1 MITLVAPRTT
11 AGPREQAHPWHL
23 EVPFRT
29 GRAGRRA
36 RRAERRRLE
45 RQDAL
50 SRRLAELGMIR
61 GLLEQAV
68 GIVRAGWVQGA
79 WFTVA
84 APGGDRAVTTYD
96 LRAAVS
102 QPVTGACLVG
112 SVVQAAGGPVEVRSQ
127 LVQRTLDVV
136 WHALREDP
144 GRPVRWCPGPC
155 ARMMHVLEMT
165 FWNDAPGRTQ
175 DEVADLLVAARQT
188 AEAQSDLCRA
198 EQRELVPASAH
209 VVRNG

>member
-1 MITLVAPRTT
+1 MRMI
-11 AGPREQAHPWHL
+11 H
-23 EVPFRT
+23 
-29 GRAGRRA
+29 
-36 RRAERRRLE
+36 
-45 RQDAL
+45 D
-50 SRRLAELGMIR
+50 
-61 GLLEQAV
+61 LLEKAA
-68 GIVRAGWVQGA
+68 GIVQTGWVQGA

-96 LRAAVS
+96 LGAAVT

-112 SVVQAAGGPVEVRSQ
+112 AVVQAAGGPVEVRSQ

-136 WHALREDP
+136 WHSLREDP
-144 GRPVRWCPGPC
+144 GRSVRWCPGPC

-175 DEVADLLVAARQT
+175 GDVVELLRSARQT
-188 AEAQSDLCRA
+188 AQAEGDLCRS
-198 EQRELVPASAH
+198 ERRELLAASAV